1 MKPYLRKSLLALF
14 ALSAL
19 LVPAASAS
27 ATGGALAPGGPSE
40 WISNFGTRGTGVEI
54 RPMIRDVNLD
64 SKADAVL
71 VYNGD
76 WYVALSNGTTFGTYS
91 LWLDGPSP
99 TTSGVKYMLA
109 NTTGDSRLDA
119 VSVEKG
125 DWKSWAGQ
133 PGSFSSTAVVRSGF
147 GVPVAGKTTNWL
159 TGDVTGDGKA
169 DLVTV
174 DNNKWSVVPATS
186 SILDPPVTM
195 YTYPTAISDSTV
207 KSAMLSDRTN
217 DNRADAW
224 TVNPITGMWN
234 VQDSLGNTLS
244 PTSLSYDTG
253 LPAGDNVFKALIDVN
268 ADNRLDAVTQVNGM
282 WGIALRNATGFDTPK
297 PWDKGFAQPPTGSDV
312 PMIGD
317 LNFDGSA
324 DPVGFSNG
332 TWYAATALS
341 VGAQIKAGAA
351 GWTPSVL
358 FDEFDGT
365 LPAIGSAG
373 SKWSSQRTDP
383 HNYGYASDHPY
394 SNVEGASYGPGQ
406 NVVSQGFLTQT
417 LNKLPSP
424 VNGLSYTTGSI
435 NSFGRFSFQGGYVEA
450 RIAVPRCEGCF
461 PAFWMMPLTRERP
474 PEVDI
479 FEYFPNVDG
488 GVYPF
493 SNIHWNNAAG
503 VEQQDSVGWKLGDTT
518 GSFHTFGML
527 WTTDYIQFFVDGFA
541 GKRSPKAEVPTQAMY
556 LILTLQEAQYVPDP
570 QTGLPTS
577 TRYNAPDGVRM
588 FTDYIKVW
596 K

>member
-1 MKPYLRKSLLALF
+1 MMKPYLRKSLLALF

-365 LPAIGSAG
+365 RLSRFEVEQSAHRPAQLRLRKRPSVQQRRRCVVWAGTERRLAGVSNSNAEQTSVSGERSLVYDWLDQQLRAIQLPGRVCGGANCCPALRRLFSGLLDDAA
-373 SKWSSQRTDP
+373 D
-383 HNYGYASDHPY
+383 
-394 SNVEGASYGPGQ
+394 EGAAARGGHLR
-406 NVVSQGFLTQT
+406 V
-417 LNKLPSP
+417 LP
-424 VNGLSYTTGSI
+424 
-435 NSFGRFSFQGGYVEA
+435 E
-450 RIAVPRCEGCF
+450 C
-461 PAFWMMPLTRERP
+461 
-474 PEVDI
+474 
-479 FEYFPNVDG
+479 
-488 GVYPF
+488 
-493 SNIHWNNAAG
+493 
-503 VEQQDSVGWKLGDTT
+503 
-518 GSFHTFGML
+518 
-527 WTTDYIQFFVDGFA
+527 
-541 GKRSPKAEVPTQAMY
+541 
-556 LILTLQEAQYVPDP
+556 
-570 QTGLPTS
+570 
-577 TRYNAPDGVRM
+577 
-588 FTDYIKVW
+588 
-596 K
+596 